1 MAGIKLAYV
10 GGGSSRAPG
19 TVASL
24 LERADGFA
32 SSEVVLI
39 DLDPGRLDIVRR
51 FAQGLARSK
60 GADVTFSATT
70 DRRAGLSDCDAVLTA
85 YRPGGFK
92 ARVLDERI
100 PLKHDVI
107 GQETQGPG
115 GFFMALRSVHV
126 MRDICTDIEAVCP
139 GARVF
144 NYTNPVNIV
153 SQAVTTHSPVHIAS
167 FCEGPIVFP
176 QFLAEAAGLDP
187 DGLDVTMVGVNHNC
201 WSVRHN
207 YQGKDLIAIIKER
220 YEERLT
226 DPSLTKHQRRMLHLA
241 TTMGA
246 VPSEYFQYYYF
257 GAEVLSELK
266 AKPTTRAEDILARV
280 PEYWEHYSEQAA
292 SPNPELDPRRSR
304 GGIHELELALDA
316 IDALFND
323 KDEVLPVNI
332 LNTGRPAAGFDEDV
346 VVELPCRVN
355 GAGFEPLRQPELPHE
370 VRGLVAMLAEYQVA
384 AGDAAWS
391 GDRRSAIKALA
402 ANPLVMSLPKAEA
415 IYAEMAHALGDL
427 LPERLR

>member
-176 QFLAEAAGLDP
+176 P
-187 DGLDVTMVGVNHNC
+187 
-201 WSVRHN
+201 
-207 YQGKDLIAIIKER
+207 
-220 YEERLT
+220 
-226 DPSLTKHQRRMLHLA
+226 
-241 TTMGA
+241 
-246 VPSEYFQYYYF
+246 VP
-257 GAEVLSELK
+257 G
-266 AKPTTRAEDILARV
+266 
-280 PEYWEHYSEQAA
+280 
-292 SPNPELDPRRSR
+292 R
-304 GGIHELELALDA
+304 GGW
-316 IDALFND
+316 
-323 KDEVLPVNI
+323 P
-332 LNTGRPAAGFDEDV
+332 
-346 VVELPCRVN
+346 
-355 GAGFEPLRQPELPHE
+355 
-370 VRGLVAMLAEYQVA
+370 
-384 AGDAAWS
+384 
-391 GDRRSAIKALA
+391 RS
-402 ANPLVMSLPKAEA
+402 
-415 IYAEMAHALGDL
+415 
-427 LPERLR
+427 